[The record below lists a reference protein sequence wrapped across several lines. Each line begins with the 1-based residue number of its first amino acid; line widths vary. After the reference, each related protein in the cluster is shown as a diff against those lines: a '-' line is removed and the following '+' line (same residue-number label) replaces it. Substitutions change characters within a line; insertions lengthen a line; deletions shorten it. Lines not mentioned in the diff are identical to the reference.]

1 MMIANLPKG
10 HNCKWTSL
18 ERDNLDIVFVVRGCF
33 FAYVVRAETM
43 KIKKVVQVAWNEG

>member
-1 MMIANLPKG
+1 MTIANSLKG

-18 ERDNLDIVFVVRGCF
+18 KRDNLDIVFVVRGCF
-33 FAYVVRAETM
+33 LTYVVRAETM